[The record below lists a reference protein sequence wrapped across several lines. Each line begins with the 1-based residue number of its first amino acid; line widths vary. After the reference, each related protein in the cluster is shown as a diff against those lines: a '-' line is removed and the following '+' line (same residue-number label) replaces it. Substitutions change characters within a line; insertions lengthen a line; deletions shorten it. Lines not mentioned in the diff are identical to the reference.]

1 MSTTNRAGMA
11 LASALL
17 GFFLITMD
25 ATIVNVALPSIQADL
40 HGGATALQWIVDGYT
55 LPFAGLLL
63 GAGAFTDRIGAN
75 IAFGIGV
82 TGFAI
87 ASVACAVAPTMGILI
102 AARVLQ
108 GAFAAA
114 ATPASMALVRHAYD
128 DPAKRAWAVSIWSI
142 GGGVAAICGPLLS
155 GLLTTYSWRLI
166 FTVNIPVAILILILL
181 KGARPSP
188 IRQVRFDW
196 AGQVTALLAIGG
208 LVFAAIE
215 AGSVGIRSLP
225 VLLSLSVGI
234 FAAIS
239 FVILQRRAG
248 DQAMVPLTMFRSRT
262 VIIAVLTG
270 FTFMVGFFGQPFV
283 FSLFLQQQRGLT
295 ALQTGLVFLP
305 MMAAGA
311 LFTPVVPGIVSRF
324 GPRLP
329 IIGGQVFMAIALL
342 GLAFL
347 PANAPIW
354 VISTVMIPVGLTAG
368 FINPPMSAVLLNH
381 VEGHL
386 AGTVSGVYN
395 TSRQVGGA
403 LAIAVFGAL
412 LSSEAGLVS
421 GMRTSMVISTVLVLS
436 TAIAGIGLRGRRS
449 R

>member
-1 MSTTNRAGMA
+1 MA

-63 GAGAFTDRIGAN
+63 GAGSFTDRIGAKK
-75 IAFGIGV
+75 AFSIGV
-82 TGFAI
+82 FGFAI
-87 ASVACAVAPTMGILI
+87 ASIACAAAPTMGVLI
-102 AARVLQ
+102 GARVIQ

-114 ATPASMALVRHAYD
+114 VTPASMALVRHAYD
-128 DPAKRAWAVSIWSI
+128 NPTKRAWAVSIWSV

-155 GLLTTYSWRLI
+155 GLLTTYNWRLI
-166 FTVNIPVAILILILL
+166 FTVNIPVAIVILILL

-188 IRQVRFDW
+188 IRHVSFDW
-196 AGQVTALLAIGG
+196 AGQITALLAIGG

-215 AGSVGIRSLP
+215 AGSVGVSMGTSSPP
-225 VLLSLSVGI
+225 VLLSLSIGI
-234 FAAIS
+234 FAACA
-239 FVILQRRAG
+239 FVILQGRAG

-262 VIIAVLTG
+262 LIIAVLTG

-311 LFTPVVPGIVSRF
+311 IFTPVVPKIVDHF

-342 GLAFL
+342 GLAL
-347 PANAPIW
+347 VPAEVPIW
-354 VISTVMIPVGLTAG
+354 VLSAVMVPVGLTAG
-368 FINPPMSAVLLNH
+368 FINPPMSAVILNH
-381 VEGHL
+381 VESHL

-412 LSSEAGLVS
+412 LSSEAGLVI
-421 GMRTSMVISTVLVLS
+421 GMRASMVISAVLVLS
-436 TAIAGIGLRGRRS
+436 TALAGAGLKVERNI
-449 R
+449 

>member
-1 MSTTNRAGMA
+1 MGV
-11 LASALL
+11 L
-17 GFFLITMD
+17 
-25 ATIVNVALPSIQADL
+25 
-40 HGGATALQWIVDGYT
+40 
-55 LPFAGLLL
+55 
-63 GAGAFTDRIGAN
+63 IGA
-75 IAFGIGV
+75 
-82 TGFAI
+82 
-87 ASVACAVAPTMGILI
+87 
-102 AARVLQ
+102 RVIQ

-114 ATPASMALVRHAYD
+114 VTPASMALVRHAYD
-128 DPAKRAWAVSIWSI
+128 NPTKRAWAVSVWSV

-155 GLLTTYSWRLI
+155 GLLTTYNWRLI
-166 FTVNIPVAILILILL
+166 FTVNIPVAIVILILL

-188 IRQVRFDW
+188 IHHVSFDW
-196 AGQVTALLAIGG
+196 AGQTTALLAIGG
-208 LVFAAIE
+208 LIFAAIE
-215 AGSVGIRSLP
+215 AGSVGVSSPP

-234 FAAIS
+234 FAACA
-239 FVILQRRAG
+239 FVILQQRAG

-295 ALQTGLVFLP
+295 AIQTGLVFLP

-311 LFTPVVPGIVSRF
+311 IFTPVVPKIVDRF

-329 IIGGQVFMAIALL
+329 IIGGQIFMAAALL
-342 GLAFL
+342 GLAL
-347 PANAPIW
+347 VPGEVPIW
-354 VISTVMIPVGLTAG
+354 VLSAVMVPVGLTAG

-412 LSSEAGLVS
+412 LSSEAGLVN
-421 GMRTSMVISTVLVLS
+421 GMRTSMVISAVLVLS
-436 TAIAGIGLRGRRS
+436 TAVAGIGLRTERII
-449 R
+449 